1 MAPFCGCADMYQR
14 LSGAPSTIDTMK
26 TRRYNKAMGTV
37 YKRGKIWWIRYEDKD
52 GRLQSESSGSTKKR
66 DAAGLLLKREGQSE
80 EGKPS
85 GKQTDRITFDV
96 LSTDLLADYKINKK
110 RSTDRAELSVSHLK
124 EFFHGI
130 RATDISTAK
139 INEYIIKRQEE
150 KAANATINRELSAL
164 KRMFSLGFR
173 HTPPRVTYVPYIPHL
188 DEDNVR
194 TGFFEH
200 DQYLKLKAALP
211 DYLKPVL
218 VMGYYTAMRRGEI
231 LKLTRDQVD
240 TVRGRI
246 TLEVK
251 DVKNKTPRIIYMAGE
266 LLEEISKQM
275 MLNEAKYPNI
285 NLVFHRNGEPIVN
298 PREAWHKAC
307 VTAGVPEKLIH
318 DLRRTGARNMLRA
331 GVQEKVIMKIAGWKT
346 RSVFDRYNIVD
357 EKDLQSAATKLVE
370 FTQEVEKNLKGG

>member
-1 MAPFCGCADMYQR
+1 MYQR